1 MITQAIKEKIW
12 SEVQRRREN
21 FAGSDSRF
29 AVTLGISASQY
40 SRLRNGERE
49 RVIGDDQ
56 WIRIGR
62 KLDVGFG
69 AQNWKAARTPAYSYI
84 ETQLARCQQNSIS
97 RMLVRDIVQ
106 MCQARRM
113 TCLAEGV
120 ETPEQ
125 IAALLD
131 AGCSYAQGYYYDP
144 PLPAAEFEEKYLQKL
159 FFQQLGL
166 LSQGSFE

>member
-1 MITQAIKEKIW
+1 MSFDT
-12 SEVQRRREN
+12 V
-21 FAGSDSRF
+21 
-29 AVTLGISASQY
+29 
-40 SRLRNGERE
+40 
-49 RVIGDDQ
+49 
-56 WIRIGR
+56 
-62 KLDVGFG
+62 KLD
-69 AQNWKAARTPAYSYI
+69 RSLTI
-84 ETQLARCQQNSIS
+84 QLPENPIS

-144 PLPAAEFEEKYLQKL
+144 PLPAAEFEEKYLRPHGGPSPSDRTQDFTRQEGEKNE
-159 FFQQLGL
+159 Q
-166 LSQGSFE
+166 S